1 MPSVHNNKDRLK
13 KNRSNAIYVNKRNEK
28 KVEMVNYDTTSL
40 CKRSFFNYVTRRG
53 KYVLSGFEIVN
64 GM

>member
-13 KNRSNAIYVNKRNEK
+13 KKKNNAIYVNKRNEK
-28 KVEMVNYDTTSL
+28 NPEMVNYDTTSL

-53 KYVLSGFEIVN
+53 IGK
-64 GM
+64 